1 MNMARTIMLN
11 ERRSRPRNGFNRFAR
26 IQAEAS
32 GPTRDCLIVNIS
44 EESVRLHSDIA
55 DTLGDFTLMLSDGR
69 PRRSCRVKWRIGFE
83 IGATFTDVQRA
94 PLRASAA

>member
-1 MNMARTIMLN
+1 MLN
-11 ERRSRPRNGFNRFAR
+11 ERRSAGRDGFNRFAR
-26 IQAEAS
+26 IQAESS
-32 GPTRDCLIVNIS
+32 GPTRDCLIVNLS

-55 DTLGDFTLMLSDGR
+55 ETLGDFTLMFSDAGR

-83 IGATFTDVQRA
+83 VGATFTDLQRA

>member
-1 MNMARTIMLN
+1 MFKEL
-11 ERRSRPRNGFNRFAR
+11 RSTPRNSFNRFAR
-26 IQAEAS
+26 IQAEGA
-32 GPTRDCLIVNIS
+32 GTTRDCLIVNIS

-55 DTLGDFTLMLSDGR
+55 EQLTDFTLVLSDARR

-83 IGATFTDVQRA
+83 VGATFTDVQRS

>member
-1 MNMARTIMLN
+1 MPN
-11 ERRSRPRNGFNRFAR
+11 ERRSTGPNGFNRFAR

-55 DTLGDFTLMLSDGR
+55 ETLGDFTLMLSDAGR

>member
-1 MNMARTIMLN
+1 MFK
-11 ERRSRPRNGFNRFAR
+11 ERRSTPQRNGFNRYAR
-26 IQAEAS
+26 IQSEAS

-55 DTLGDFTLMLSDGR
+55 ETLGDFTLMLSDGR

-83 IGATFTDVQRA
+83 VGATFTDAQRA